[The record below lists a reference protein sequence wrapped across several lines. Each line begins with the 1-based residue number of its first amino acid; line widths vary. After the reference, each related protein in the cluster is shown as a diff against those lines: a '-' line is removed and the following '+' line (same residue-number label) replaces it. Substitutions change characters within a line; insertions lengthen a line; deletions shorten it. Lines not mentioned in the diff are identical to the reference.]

1 MTFVTQAIE
10 TRYLRATDTKG
21 ARIKATA
28 AAGRATVPYDYE
40 LDVPDAHRVAADALI
55 AKMGWQGTFAQ
66 GGNVKGDGY
75 YFVNAHLIAAAPE
88 LLAALQ
94 EVLSLC
100 EGECA
105 IGHIC
110 LNAIAKAKGED
121 A

>member
-1 MTFVTQAIE
+1 MRNDLTPFRTVRELLENSDCVLMGNAVNTEGKLYDDSVENLTAILAMQDSYSE
-10 TRYLRATDTKG
+10 
-21 ARIKATA
+21 
-28 AAGRATVPYDYE
+28 
-40 LDVPDAHRVAADALI
+40 
-55 AKMGWQGTFAQ
+55 M
-66 GGNVKGDGY
+66 
-75 YFVNAHLIAAAPE
+75 
-88 LLAALQ
+88 LAALQ